1 MVQRY
6 CAVETISEEAT
17 SSSAGVEMAQ
27 SSSLSTKISASFLQR
42 PGSTASRSPLSSLA
56 LILVRR
62 AWRWTLNAD
71 LDGGGFGLNIRINVA
86 VCCNPYHLAP
96 TGFSLVVHL

>member
-27 SSSLSTKISASFLQR
+27 SSSLSTKISASFLQW

-71 LDGGGFGLNIRINVA
+71 LDGGWFGLNIRINVA